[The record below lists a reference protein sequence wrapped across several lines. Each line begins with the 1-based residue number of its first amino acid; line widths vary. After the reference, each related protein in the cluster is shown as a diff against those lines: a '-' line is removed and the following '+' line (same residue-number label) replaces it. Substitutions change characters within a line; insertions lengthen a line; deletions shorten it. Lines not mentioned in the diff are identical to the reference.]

1 MQLSDTHRAL
11 LGDFI
16 TSGPAPDDPNGRFAV
31 LNPATGQT
39 LCYVKAQGAAETT
52 AAIAAADAAFAPWSG
67 MTAKAR
73 CHILRRW
80 NDLVLAHSE
89 DMAMLVTLE
98 QGRPIRETRG
108 EVAYGASFLEWFS
121 EEGKRAY
128 GRTIPATAPG
138 KHLQVIKQAVGVCV
152 AITPWNFPISM
163 ITRKVAPAL
172 AAGCTVVIKPSEETP
187 LSAIAL
193 YRLAVKAGVPEGVL
207 TLITSVTAQE
217 VGEAMTSDP
226 RVKKLSFTG
235 STPVGKRLYAACAP
249 TLKKV
254 SMELGGNAPFIV
266 FDDADL
272 DAAIEGVMASKYRNS
287 GQTCVCA
294 NRILVQDGIYDRF
307 ASALVHKVK
316 AMKLEPGWLEDA
328 GLGPL
333 INQRAID
340 KVVRLV
346 DDAVSHGAR
355 IETGGHVDGQGP
367 LFYQGTVLTGVSED
381 MEIFDTE
388 IFGPVAPLFRFKD
401 EAEAIRMANDTPFGL
416 AAYAYTRDIGRAMRV
431 AAHLQYGMVGMNDGL
446 ISTEVTPFGGVKESG
461 IGREGA
467 MEGLEEYLSVKY
479 ISYGGLG
486 DI

>member
-1 MQLSDTHRAL
+1 
-11 LGDFI
+11 
-16 TSGPAPDDPNGRFAV
+16 
-31 LNPATGQT
+31 
-39 LCYVKAQGAAETT
+39 
-52 AAIAAADAAFAPWSG
+52 

-73 CHILRRW
+73 CQILRKW
-80 NDLVLAHSE
+80 NDLVLAHLE

-108 EVAYGASFLEWFS
+108 EVTYGASFLEWFS

-138 KHLQVIKQAVGVCV
+138 KHLQVIKQPVGVCV

-187 LSAIAL
+187 LSALAL
-193 YRLAVKAGVPEGVL
+193 YQLARQAGLPDGVM
-207 TLITSVTAQE
+207 TVITSVHAKE
-217 VGEAMTSDP
+217 VGEVMTSDP

-235 STPVGKRLYAACAP
+235 STPVGKMLYAQCAP
-249 TLKKV
+249 TMKKV

-272 DAAIEGVMASKYRNS
+272 DAAVEGALASKYRNS

-294 NRILVQDGIYDRF
+294 NRILVQAGIYDRF
-307 ASALVHKVK
+307 AAALTEKVK
-316 AMKLEPGWLEDA
+316 AMKLEPGWREEA
-328 GLGPL
+328 TLGPL
-333 INQRAID
+333 INQKAID
-340 KVVRLV
+340 KVRHLV
-346 DDAVSHGAR
+346 DDAVAHGAKL
-355 IETGGHVDGQGP
+355 ETGGAVDGQGS
-367 LFYQGTVLTGVSED
+367 LFYQGTVLTRVSRD

-388 IFGPVAPLFRFKD
+388 IFGPVAPLYKFET
-401 EAEAIRMANDTPFGL
+401 EAEAIQLANDTPFGL

-467 MEGLEEYLSVKY
+467 MEGLEEYLNVKY

-486 DI
+486 EI

>member
-1 MQLSDTHRAL
+1 MKLSDSQRAL
-11 LGDFI
+11 LGDLIF
-16 TSGPAPDDPNGRFAV
+16 SEAASDRFAV
-31 LNPATGQT
+31 LNPADGST
-39 LCYVKAQGAAETT
+39 LCYVKAQGAVETT
-52 AAIAAADAAFAPWSG
+52 QGIAAADTAFAAWSG

-73 CHILRRW
+73 CQILRTW
-80 NDLVLAHSE
+80 NDLVLQHSE
-89 DMAMLVTLE
+89 DLAMLVTLE

-108 EVAYGASFLEWFS
+108 EVTYGASFLEWFS

-138 KHLQVIKQAVGVCV
+138 KHLQVIKQPIGVCV

-187 LSAIAL
+187 LSALAL
-193 YRLAVKAGVPEGVL
+193 YALARQAGLPEGVV
-207 TLITSVTAQE
+207 TVITSLHAKE

-235 STPVGKRLYAACAP
+235 STPVGKLLYAQCAP
-249 TLKKV
+249 TMKKV

-266 FDDADL
+266 FDDAEL
-272 DAAIEGVMASKYRNS
+272 EAAVEGAMASKYRNS

-294 NRILVQDGIYDRF
+294 NRILVQAGIYDRF
-307 ASALVHKVK
+307 AAALTEKVK
-316 AMKLEPGWLEDA
+316 ALKLEAGWHEETT
-328 GLGPL
+328 LGPL
-333 INQRAID
+333 INRKAID
-340 KVVRLV
+340 KVKHLV
-346 DDAVSHGAR
+346 DDAVAHGAKV
-355 IETGGHVDGQGP
+355 ESGGGVDGQGA
-367 LFYQGTVLTGVSED
+367 LFYQGTVLTHVTRQ

-388 IFGPVAPLFRFKD
+388 IFGPVAPLFKF
-401 EAEAIRMANDTPFGL
+401 ETEEEAIQLANDTPFGL

-467 MEGLEEYLSVKY
+467 LEGLEEYLNIKY

-486 DI
+486 EI

>member
-1 MQLSDTHRAL
+1 MELSATQRAL
-11 LGDFI
+11 LDGLIFTD
-16 TSGPAPDDPNGRFAV
+16 AAADRFAV
-31 LNPATGQT
+31 TNPADGSV
-39 LCYVKAQGAAETT
+39 LCYVAAQGATETT
-52 AAIAAADAAFAPWSG
+52 AAIGAADAAFAAWAG

-73 CHILRRW
+73 CQILRKW
-80 NDLVLAHSE
+80 NDLVLAYSE

-98 QGRPIRETRG
+98 QGRPIKETRG

-138 KHLQVIKQAVGVCV
+138 KHLQTIKQPVGVCA

-187 LSAIAL
+187 LSALAL
-193 YRLAVKAGVPEGVL
+193 YTLARQAGIPDGVMSI
-207 TLITSVTAQE
+207 ITSIHAKE
-217 VGEAMTSDP
+217 VGEAMTSDT

-235 STPVGKRLYAACAP
+235 STPVGKFLYAACAP
-249 TLKKV
+249 TMKKV

-266 FDDADL
+266 FDDAEL

-294 NRILVQDGIYDRF
+294 NRILVQAGIYDRF
-307 ASALVHKVK
+307 ATALVAKVK
-316 AMKLEPGWLEDA
+316 AMKLEPGWLEDSQ
-328 GLGPL
+328 LGPL
-333 INQRAID
+333 INQKAID
-340 KVVRLV
+340 KVVGLV
-346 DDAVSHGAR
+346 EDAVKHGAH
-355 IETGGHVDGQGP
+355 IEVGGHVDAQGP
-367 LFYQGTVLTGVSED
+367 LFYQGSVLTNVTAD
-381 MEIFDTE
+381 MDIFSTE
-388 IFGPVAPLFRFKD
+388 IFGPVAPLFKFD
-401 EAEAIRMANDTPFGL
+401 SEGEAIQMANDTPFGL

-431 AAHLQYGMVGMNDGL
+431 ASKLQYGMVGMNDGL

-467 MEGLEEYLSVKY
+467 VEGLEEYLSVKY

-486 DI
+486 AL